1 MLIPE
6 LRPGLALLLFAIFAP
21 LPAIEL
27 QGRLPGEQFRE
38 DNPPRYGAVMSFVS
52 AADSVV
58 MLHAKDAAA
67 NFAIADQLKRIAKG
81 FKVPATALEKLG
93 LVEGNTRWLQ
103 YSFRKQRGGGYI
115 YITRKDQWIVYLV
128 IFNLRYETLS
138 IDLPYIDRYIRQ
150 LVIAADP
157 E

>member
-1 MLIPE
+1 
-6 LRPGLALLLFAIFAP
+6 
-21 LPAIEL
+21 
-27 QGRLPGEQFRE
+27 
-38 DNPPRYGAVMSFVS
+38 MSFVS